1 MVLLTH
7 GVVIFTLSAGSLT
20 SRRMRTAA
28 WSAHYSKTGD
38 WITMLI
44 TCPIVILLQEVQIV
58 PHNSSPTG
66 EFAGFNIEVLGG
78 QFNHVFSGFL
88 VF

>member
-1 MVLLTH
+1 
-7 GVVIFTLSAGSLT
+7 
-20 SRRMRTAA
+20 
-28 WSAHYSKTGD
+28 
-38 WITMLI
+38 MLI

-78 QFNHVFSGFL
+78 RFNHVFSGFS
-88 VF
+88 VFLNLGVCTFLKTFFRFWETLRQLCTVKIIKIAIHL